1 MKEYELAYN
10 FFLIKQQEEE
20 KIKKI
25 CGVTSLSEIVNNNL
39 QSDF

>member
-10 FFLIKQQEEE
+10 FFLIQQQEEE

-39 QSDF
+39 QSDL